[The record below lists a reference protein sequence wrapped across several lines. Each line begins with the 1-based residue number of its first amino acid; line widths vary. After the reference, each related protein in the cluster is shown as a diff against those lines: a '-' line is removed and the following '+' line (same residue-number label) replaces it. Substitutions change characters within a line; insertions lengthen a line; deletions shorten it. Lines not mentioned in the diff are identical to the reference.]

1 MASRNAAARTQ
12 PVTRGTGNVFAD
24 LGFPDAAERQ
34 ARLRLAHA
42 LNQVLEA
49 RKLSQAAAAEGLG
62 VTQSSLSALRQY
74 RLADFPLE
82 RLMKL
87 LTAVG
92 FDVDIVIRTK
102 PRSRKA
108 ARIKVRQSRRPLPSP
123 AMLHTPT
130 LR

>member
-1 MASRNAAARTQ
+1 MASRNAAARTE

-42 LNQVLEA
+42 LNQALEA
-49 RKLSQAAAAEGLG
+49 RELSQAAAGEALG
-62 VTQSSLSALRQY
+62 ITQSSLSALRQY
-74 RLADFPLE
+74 RLADFSLE
-82 RLMKL
+82 RLMTL

-102 PRSRKA
+102 PRLRKA
-108 ARIKVRQSRRPLPSP
+108 ARLTVRQSRPPLPSL
-123 AMLHTPT
+123 AMPRTPT